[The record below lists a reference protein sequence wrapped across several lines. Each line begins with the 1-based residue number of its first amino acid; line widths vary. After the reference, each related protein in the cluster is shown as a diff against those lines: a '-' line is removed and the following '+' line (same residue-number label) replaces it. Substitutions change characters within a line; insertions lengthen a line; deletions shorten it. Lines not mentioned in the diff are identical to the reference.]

1 MDFHGCAITQNDV
14 HPDFLALLQGQEDV
28 PPQAFFAATVETLED
43 RMPVA
48 VAFRKVPPGAAHA
61 QDVKKRAKNRVVAD
75 HRRTAFPDI
84 GLFNQGPDFFIKKL
98 GCNGK

>member
-1 MDFHGCAITQNDV
+1 MDFHGCAIAQNDV
-14 HPDFLALLQGQEDV
+14 HPDFLALLQGQEDM

-48 VAFRKVPPGAAHA
+48 IAFRKIPPGAAHA

-75 HRRTAFPDI
+75 RRRTAFPDI
-84 GLFNQGPDFFIKKL
+84 GLFD
-98 GCNGK
+98 